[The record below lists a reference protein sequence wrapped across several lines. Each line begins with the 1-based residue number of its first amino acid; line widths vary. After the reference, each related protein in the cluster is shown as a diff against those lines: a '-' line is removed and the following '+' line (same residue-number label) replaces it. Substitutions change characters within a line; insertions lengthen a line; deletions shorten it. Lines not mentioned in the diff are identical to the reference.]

1 MYVYMYKFV
10 IVFGSTLRLVL
21 GLEWSVC
28 IPSLGKGMPRD
39 DYQ

>member
-1 MYVYMYKFV
+1 MYMFI
-10 IVFGSTLRLVL
+10 IVFGSTLRLTVL

-39 DYQ
+39 DYH